1 MQKIFSKTN
10 TRGEHWG
17 IQGETKIAIS
27 NTYPNYPKYFFPYL
41 TLFLL
46 PDQTIWVI
54 QITQIT

>member
-17 IQGETKIAIS
+17 IQGNAIS